1 MIKIA
6 SAGELGAVCAPG
18 ASLGQV
24 TQEDRAAL
32 ALAAGTKRGE
42 EAGRGEEGSRDPG
55 LKQRKRAAPKGVGA
69 ASGWGRR
76 KAKAAGE
83 RLDSQNLEVE
93 VLMLMV
99 ELGVGAGTALATAA
113 AASQLFNIMIT
124 PLGSGGGGG
133 PNGSPSL
140 GPFLSTETAG
150 TASSCP
156 RGGSRTGAG
165 IDEGG
170 GGGCR
175 KPSTAVSQL
184 LWFWSSII
192 AS

>member
-1 MIKIA
+1 MVIRIA
-6 SAGELGAVCAPG
+6 FGELRAVCVPGCFSRSGNTRSQGRSSAGRRYRIVGEGDG
-18 ASLGQV
+18 
-24 TQEDRAAL
+24 E
-32 ALAAGTKRGE
+32 RGK
-42 EAGRGEEGSRDPG
+42 DPG
-55 LKQRKRAAPKGVGA
+55 RKQRKWGCTERGGFGVRV
-69 ASGWGRR
+69 GRR
-76 KAKAAGE
+76 KVKSAAE

-113 AASQLFNIMIT
+113 SQLFNIMIT
-124 PLGSGGGGG
+124 PLASGGGGG
-133 PNGSPSL
+133 PIGSPSL

-150 TASSCP
+150 TANSCP
-156 RGGSRTGAG
+156 PGGSRAGAG
-165 IDEGG
+165 IDERGGGG

-175 KPSTAVSQL
+175 KPSTAASQL